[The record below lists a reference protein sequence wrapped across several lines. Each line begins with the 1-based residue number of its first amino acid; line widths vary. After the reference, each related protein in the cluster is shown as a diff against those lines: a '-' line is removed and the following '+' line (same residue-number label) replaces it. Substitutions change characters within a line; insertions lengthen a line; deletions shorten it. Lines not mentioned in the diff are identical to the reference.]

1 MKQAERAAEP
11 PPCLQPPIFLIG
23 KDSRG
28 HWVAQELSGMRGG
41 VFFDRAAAL
50 KFAKAESGQDRRV
63 ILWVSGILELD
74 TSTVPAAASNH
85 PLVQS
90 GRRERL
96 AA

>member
-1 MKQAERAAEP
+1 M
-11 PPCLQPPIFLIG
+11 IG
-23 KDSRG
+23 RDSRG

-41 VFFDRAAAL
+41 VFVDRAAAL
-50 KFAKAESGQDRRV
+50 KFAKAESGQGRRV

-74 TSTVPAAASNH
+74 TSTVPAAVSNH

-90 GRRERL
+90 GRRGRL